1 MSKTFTS
8 AKTSPKPRVK
18 GNALTTS
25 ARRSVP
31 AAKPKRVMVVGLSVG
46 DASPVVRAKTLRL
59 RPEFEVGLGIL
70 KRVLRKPINKMVNE
84 AVGEYIEKRA
94 AEVETDLYGVLE
106 TLKAY
111 KRADRKFAAARAQ
124 FVEAEARYGADDLV
138 EGVVFDVEP
147 PQRSA
152 GKSKTGPSQTMVRE
166 LLRS

>member
-1 MSKTFTS
+1 MSKTIAS

-18 GNALTTS
+18 AKPLAAS
-25 ARRSVP
+25 AMRSAP
-31 AAKPKRVMVVGLSVG
+31 AAKPKPELVEGLGVG
-46 DASPVVRAKTLRL
+46 DGSAVVRAKTLRL

-70 KRVLRKPINKMVNE
+70 KTVLRKPINKMVNE

-94 AEVETDLYGVLE
+94 AEVEADLHGVLGK
-106 TLKAY
+106 LKAY
-111 KRADRKFAAARAQ
+111 KRADQKFAAARAQ

-147 PQRSA
+147 PRRSG

-166 LLRS
+166 ILRS